1 MGGRTRIAPAAAA
14 AALAFLAAGCSS
26 PGTPITGASPTG
38 DGFTHSKSPDAHP
51 SRTKQP
57 GQPKLPDP
65 FKSLVSYLRSR
76 QGIVTAALWNARTKQ
91 LWVYNRGVVEYTASI
106 VKVEILG
113 TALWE
118 QSSGGPLPA
127 TQASLAQPMIE
138 ASDNNSASALLSAV
152 GGTTKVAQF
161 DQMAGLMDTSPHG
174 TYPVIPGSPAP
185 GWPGWGLT
193 TTTAKDQVVL
203 VRHFAYHNSLLTDQ
217 QRHYA
222 LGLMKNV
229 EAGQNWGVS
238 FGVPPGTTIALKNGW
253 IPFPQAL
260 QYTAAAWQINSIGWI
275 HGHGRNYV
283 LAVLTRD
290 NPTMLYGEDTI
301 AHISR
306 YVYSQLG
313 A

>member
-1 MGGRTRIAPAAAA
+1 LWLYNKG
-14 AALAFLAAGCSS
+14 
-26 PGTPITGASPTG
+26 
-38 DGFTHSKSPDAHP
+38 
-51 SRTKQP
+51 
-57 GQPKLPDP
+57 KL
-65 FKSLVSYLRSR
+65 
-76 QGIVTAALWNARTKQ
+76 
-91 LWVYNRGVVEYTASI
+91 EYTASI

-118 QSSGGPLPA
+118 VRPAGGQLPA
-127 TQASLAQPMIE
+127 SQASLARPMIE
-138 ASDNNSASALLSAV
+138 ASDNGSASAMLSAV
-152 GGTTKVAQF
+152 GGTAKIAQF
-161 DQMAGLMDTSPHG
+161 DQMAGLTSTSPHD

-193 TTTAKDQVVL
+193 TTSAKDEVIL
-203 VRHFAYHNSLLTDQ
+203 VEHFAYHNSLLTDQ

-222 LGLMKNV
+222 LGLMENV

-238 FGVPPGTTIALKNGW
+238 IGVPPGTTIALKNGW

-260 QYTAAAWQINSIGWI
+260 TYTAAAWQINSIGWI

-290 NPTMLYGEDTI
+290 NPTMQYGEHTI

-313 A
+313 ASAH